1 MTALQLKV
9 DCYYPQQLP
18 APTENNMIDPS
29 NEIDLTGLP
38 SSSTRL
44 ADTTKQLPKP
54 VDKHTTL
61 TKSVTITVEPQ
72 TEDLRMESADD
83 ILARQVQIENARD
96 AKKK

>member
-1 MTALQLKV
+1 
-9 DCYYPQQLP
+9 
-18 APTENNMIDPS
+18 MIDPP

-38 SSSTRL
+38 STSTL
-44 ADTTKQLPKP
+44 PTDTTKQLPKP
-54 VDKHTTL
+54 VDKNIASK
-61 TKSVTITVEPQ
+61 KSVTITVEPQ

>member
-1 MTALQLKV
+1 
-9 DCYYPQQLP
+9 
-18 APTENNMIDPS
+18 MIDPP

-38 SSSTRL
+38 STSTL
-44 ADTTKQLPKP
+44 PTDTTKQLPKP
-54 VDKHTTL
+54 VDENIASK
-61 TKSVTITVEPQ
+61 KSVTITVEPQ